1 MPGETVHSTKKVLR
15 IAGQVLIIAAITLVL
30 DFTAMNV
37 LFPGLKEAL
46 SKPDEGND
54 RAYVPAPY
62 DHDLAPNE
70 NSTRVWGHAVY
81 PWRTDRFGFRTGE
94 CAPVEPEKGRENI
107 FVIGDSFTEALG
119 STYEQSFAGLMA
131 CDAARRGKALWNLGV
146 ASYSPAIYHRKIR
159 AAAERLG
166 VKPAEIF
173 VFLDL
178 SDIDDDA
185 NVYRVEGDRVV
196 RVGSFQGK
204 ASATKASD
212 SKVADSKAPESKP
225 SESQP
230 SGSKSS
236 DSQASASKASAPTE
250 SKPSDVKAP
259 PLPFSLGN
267 FFVSNFMTGRFVY
280 DLYLAASLSIAQSTG
295 KPRARWTIDPA
306 LMESWGR
313 RGLEVA
319 GANLDRIVTL
329 CREWRCRLT
338 LVVYPWPDNV
348 VEGDRHSIQ
357 VTHWRDWAAA
367 RGVRFI
373 DGFAPFFGEPADTVL
388 GKYYIPGDVHF
399 TELGNRLLYE
409 EVRRAMDDSCRDSR
423 CADQGPERTG
433 DETQSQ
439 RGSQDV
445 PVLPVQKR

>member
-1 MPGETVHSTKKVLR
+1 VESRRRVL
-15 IAGQVLIIAAITLVL
+15 
-30 DFTAMNV
+30 
-37 LFPGLKEAL
+37 
-46 SKPDEGND
+46 
-54 RAYVPAPY
+54 
-62 DHDLAPNE
+62 
-70 NSTRVWGHAVY
+70 
-81 PWRTDRFGFRTGE
+81 
-94 CAPVEPEKGRENI
+94 
-107 FVIGDSFTEALG
+107 
-119 STYEQSFAGLMA
+119 
-131 CDAARRGKALWNLGV
+131 
-146 ASYSPAIYHRKIR
+146 YHRKIR

-166 VKPAEIF
+166 AKPTEIF